1 MTSNKNILL
10 DDFEMQFVY
19 KFTDKF
25 DNELFVFKVI
35 KDNDLKRI
43 KKQIK
48 KMEKDNLTTGFT
60 YTKDNLTD
68 GFTYKKESELYI
80 KVKQKHI
87 KQLKKLNLEKE
98 NMYKTNL
105 NLTYY
110 DYKDKQGFYT
120 VMIDT
125 KEVKSDAFE
134 SDYLNILICNTSKFN

>member
-1 MTSNKNILL
+1 MASNKNILL

-43 KKQIK
+43 KKEIK
-48 KMEKDNLTTGFT
+48 KMEKENLTTGFT

-87 KQLKKLNLEKE
+87 KQLKKLNFEKE
-98 NMYKTNL
+98 HMYKTNL

-110 DYKDKQGFYT
+110 DYKDKQGYYT

-125 KEVKSDAFE
+125 KEVKSDDAFE
-134 SDYLNILICNTSKFN
+134 SD

>member
-35 KDNDLKRI
+35 KENDLKRI
-43 KKQIK
+43 KKEIE

-68 GFTYKKESELYI
+68 GFTYTKESELYI

-87 KQLKKLNLEKE
+87 KQLKKLNFEKE
-98 NMYKTNL
+98 NVYKTNL

-120 VMIDT
+120 TMIDT
-125 KEVKSDAFE
+125 KEVQSDDAFE
-134 SDYLNILICNTSKFN
+134 SD

>member
-43 KKQIK
+43 KKEIK
-48 KMEKDNLTTGFT
+48 KMEKENLTMGFT
-60 YTKDNLTD
+60 YTKDN
-68 GFTYKKESELYI
+68 ELYI
-80 KVKQKHI
+80 KVKQQHI
-87 KQLKKLNLEKE
+87 KKLNKLNLEKE
-98 NMYKTNL
+98 HMYKTNL

-125 KEVKSDAFE
+125 KEVKSDDAFE
-134 SDYLNILICNTSKFN
+134 SD

>member
-25 DNELFVFKVI
+25 DNELYVFKVI

-43 KKQIK
+43 KKEIK

-60 YTKDNLTD
+60 YTKDN
-68 GFTYKKESELYI
+68 ELYI
-80 KVKQKHI
+80 KVKQQHI
-87 KQLKKLNLEKE
+87 KKLNKLNLEKE
-98 NMYKTNL
+98 HMYKTNL

-134 SDYLNILICNTSKFN
+134 SD

>member
-25 DNELFVFKVI
+25 DNELYVFKVI

-43 KKQIK
+43 KKEIK
-48 KMEKDNLTTGFT
+48 KMEKENLTTGFT

-110 DYKDKQGFYT
+110 DYKDKQGYYT

-134 SDYLNILICNTSKFN
+134 SD

>member
-1 MTSNKNILL
+1 MASNKNILL

-25 DNELFVFKVI
+25 DNELYVFKVI

-43 KKQIK
+43 KKEIK
-48 KMEKDNLTTGFT
+48 KMEKENLSTGVT
-60 YTKDNLTD
+60 YTKDNLAD

-80 KVKQKHI
+80 KVKQQHI
-87 KQLKKLNLEKE
+87 KQLNKLNLEKE
-98 NMYKTNL
+98 HMYKTNL

-134 SDYLNILICNTSKFN
+134 SD

>member
-1 MTSNKNILL
+1 MASNKNILL

-25 DNELFVFKVI
+25 DNELYVFKVI

-43 KKQIK
+43 KKEIK
-48 KMEKDNLTTGFT
+48 KMEKENLTMGFT
-60 YTKDNLTD
+60 YTKDN
-68 GFTYKKESELYI
+68 ELYI
-80 KVKQKHI
+80 KVKQQHI
-87 KQLKKLNLEKE
+87 KKLKKLNLEKE

-134 SDYLNILICNTSKFN
+134 SD

>member
-25 DNELFVFKVI
+25 DNELYVFKVI

-43 KKQIK
+43 KKEIK
-48 KMEKDNLTTGFT
+48 KMEKENLTMGFT
-60 YTKDNLTD
+60 YTKDN
-68 GFTYKKESELYI
+68 ELYI
-80 KVKQKHI
+80 KVKQQHI
-87 KQLKKLNLEKE
+87 KKLKKLNLEKE

-110 DYKDKQGFYT
+110 DYKDKQGYYT

-134 SDYLNILICNTSKFN
+134 SD

>member
-35 KDNDLKRI
+35 KENDLKRI
-43 KKQIK
+43 KKEIK
-48 KMEKDNLTTGFT
+48 KMEKDNLTIGFT
-60 YTKDNLTD
+60 NTKDN
-68 GFTYKKESELYI
+68 ELYI
-80 KVKQKHI
+80 KVKQQHI
-87 KQLKKLNLEKE
+87 KKLNKLNLEKE

-110 DYKDKQGFYT
+110 DYKDKQGYFT
-120 VMIDT
+120 IVIDT
-125 KEVKSDAFE
+125 KEVKSDDAFE
-134 SDYLNILICNTSKFN
+134 SD

>member
-43 KKQIK
+43 KKEIK
-48 KMEKDNLTTGFT
+48 KMEKESLTMGFT
-60 YTKDNLTD
+60 YTKDN
-68 GFTYKKESELYI
+68 ELYI
-80 KVKQKHI
+80 KVKQQHI
-87 KQLKKLNLEKE
+87 KKLNKLNLEKE

-120 VMIDT
+120 TMIDT
-125 KEVKSDAFE
+125 KEVQSDDAFE
-134 SDYLNILICNTSKFN
+134 SD

>member
-35 KDNDLKRI
+35 KENDLKRI
-43 KKQIK
+43 KKEIK
-48 KMEKDNLTTGFT
+48 KMEKDNLTIGFT
-60 YTKDNLTD
+60 NTKDN
-68 GFTYKKESELYI
+68 ELYI
-80 KVKQKHI
+80 KVKQQHI
-87 KQLKKLNLEKE
+87 KKLNKLNLEKE

-110 DYKDKQGFYT
+110 DYKDKQGFFT
-120 VMIDT
+120 TMIDT
-125 KEVKSDAFE
+125 KEVKSDDAFE
-134 SDYLNILICNTSKFN
+134 SD

>member
-1 MTSNKNILL
+1 MASNKNILL

-43 KKQIK
+43 KKEIK
-48 KMEKDNLTTGFT
+48 KMEKDNLTIGFT
-60 YTKDNLTD
+60 YTKDN
-68 GFTYKKESELYI
+68 ELYI
-80 KVKQKHI
+80 KVKQQHI
-87 KQLKKLNLEKE
+87 KKLKKLNLEKE

-110 DYKDKQGFYT
+110 DYKDKQGYYT
-120 VMIDT
+120 TMIDT
-125 KEVKSDAFE
+125 KEVKSDDAFE
-134 SDYLNILICNTSKFN
+134 SD

>member
-10 DDFEMQFVY
+10 SDFQMQFVY

-25 DNELFVFKVI
+25 DNELFVFKI
-35 KDNDLKRI
+35 NKDDDLKRI
-43 KKQIK
+43 KKEIK

-60 YTKDNLTD
+60 YTKDN
-68 GFTYKKESELYI
+68 ELYI
-80 KVKQKHI
+80 KVKQQHI

-134 SDYLNILICNTSKFN
+134 SD

>member
-10 DDFEMQFVY
+10 DDFQMQFVY

-25 DNELFVFKVI
+25 DNELFVFKVN

-43 KKQIK
+43 KKEIK

-60 YTKDNLTD
+60 YTKDN
-68 GFTYKKESELYI
+68 ELYI
-80 KVKQKHI
+80 KVEQQHI
-87 KQLKKLNLEKE
+87 KKLKKLNLEKE

-134 SDYLNILICNTSKFN
+134 SD

>member
-25 DNELFVFKVI
+25 DNELYVFKVI
-35 KDNDLKRI
+35 KENDLKRI
-43 KKQIK
+43 KKEIK

-68 GFTYKKESELYI
+68 GFTYTKESELYI

-87 KQLKKLNLEKE
+87 KQLKKLNFEKE
-98 NMYKTNL
+98 NVYKTNL

-110 DYKDKQGFYT
+110 DYKDKQGFFT
-120 VMIDT
+120 TMIDT
-125 KEVKSDAFE
+125 KEVKSDDAFE
-134 SDYLNILICNTSKFN
+134 SD